1 MSLRAQTAARSRR
14 SFVLFVGALALAL
27 ASCLK
32 VDFDPASVVNTVRI
46 FATRADKPYAKP
58 GEKVSLEMLA
68 FDGRPQKARPMTLY
82 WIPIPCVNP
91 PKDLYYLC
99 FAQFAAGGGGAGSAT
114 GASSA
119 VSFTAGTDLTDL
131 LPKGPTF
138 SFTMPEN
145 AITSHAPT
153 PGAPAP
159 YGLAIVFNIAC
170 AGRVKL
176 EAPGENPQSVPL
188 GCYDD
193 AGQKLSADDYVIGF
207 TRVYAYADVANQN
220 PPITNV
226 TFEGEPVGKDG
237 IVVDHCTKEQFKD
250 CDEKKLGV
258 TVPDEAS
265 EVNPLSK
272 SSNGDPQREQ
282 VWVAYYG
289 TAGRFG
295 SEIRLLFDPSEG
307 RVPDPDNKL
316 RIPREPG
323 TGLLWVIVRDNRGGA
338 TWQPITLTVR

>member
-1 MSLRAQTAARSRR
+1 MAPSFTRTSSHRRFAA
-14 SFVLFVGALALAL
+14 FIAGLALAL
-27 ASCLK
+27 SACLK

-58 GEKVSLEMLA
+58 GEKVTLEMLA
-68 FDGRPQKARPMTLY
+68 FDGRPSKPRPMTLY

-99 FAQFAAGGGGAGSAT
+99 FAQFASGSGGAGRT
-114 GASSA
+114 GG
-119 VSFTAGTDLTDL
+119 VSFTAGTDLTDV

-138 SFTMPEN
+138 SFTMPDT
-145 AITSHAPT
+145 AIASHAPT
-153 PGAPAP
+153 PGAAAP

-176 EAPGENPQSVPL
+176 EAPGDNPQSVPL

-193 AGQKLSADDYVIGF
+193 AGQKLSPDDYVIGF
-207 TRVYAYADVANQN
+207 TRVYSYADVTNQN
-220 PPITNV
+220 PTITNV
-226 TFEGEPVGKDG
+226 TFEGQPVGPDG
-237 IVVDHCTKEQFKD
+237 IVVDRCTKEQFKD
-250 CDEKKLGV
+250 CDTKKIGV

-265 EVNPLSK
+265 EANPLSR
-272 SSNGDPQREQ
+272 SSGGDIQREQ

-289 TAGRFG
+289 TTG
-295 SEIRLLFDPSEG
+295 SFDSQIRLLFDPSEG
-307 RVPDPDNKL
+307 RVPEPDNKI

-323 TGLLWVIVRDNRGGA
+323 TGQLWLIVRDNRGGVS
-338 TWQPITLTVR
+338 WQPVTFTVKP